1 MRDIAENLL
10 HVAAAGC
17 DGVLVTIVG
26 NTGSAPRHVGSQM
39 LVSSAGLI
47 CGTVGGG
54 AIEGHALATARAMVG
69 SQACLVENLALKK
82 NLGMACGGAA
92 VLLYTPVSAR
102 NGHWGRLAAELLRC
116 IDERIPSCLL
126 LTCADKASPTE
137 CGAALVD
144 TQGTL
149 LAGANDVAEAYA
161 GMVSRFGDE
170 ATGSDSIG
178 RRDSERAD
186 SAHSDAQT
194 DRPFPRSGL
203 RPKRNFEQEISG
215 RSHRH
220 PKSDSMHEPGQGAI
234 VGDFFVLPVA
244 VPPRAVVFGG
254 GHVGVATIEA
264 LSRVG
269 FSCTLFECRPE
280 FAVAQRV
287 PAARQIIVGDYENI
301 AAAITLDERDY
312 VLIMTHTHRFD
323 GAVLEQALRTPLAY
337 AGCIGSRRKI
347 AGVRERLQEAGI
359 SEELIDSVH
368 MPIGLDIRAETPEE
382 IAVSIAAECILH
394 RARKSQG

>member
-1 MRDIAENLL
+1 MRDIAESLL
-10 HVAAAGC
+10 HVAAASC

-26 NTGSAPRHVGSQM
+26 NAGSAPRHVGSQM
-39 LVSSAGLI
+39 LVSAAGLI

-54 AIEGHALATARAMVG
+54 AIEGHALATARTMVG
-69 SQACLVENLALKK
+69 ERACRVENLALKR

-92 VLLYTPVSAR
+92 VLLYTPVCACD
-102 NGHWGRLAAELLRC
+102 GQWGRLAAELLRC

-126 LTCADKASPTE
+126 LTCADGATPAQ

-144 TQGTL
+144 ARGAL
-149 LAGANDVAEAYA
+149 LAGERDLADAYA
-161 GMVSRFGDE
+161 GRVSKSGGE
-170 ATGSDSIG
+170 VAVPDSAG
-178 RRDSERAD
+178 KQDSEQAD
-186 SAHSDAQT
+186 SAHAGE
-194 DRPFPRSGL
+194 RSERDPMREL
-203 RPKRNFEQEISG
+203 
-215 RSHRH
+215 
-220 PKSDSMHEPGQGAI
+220 GQGAI
-234 VGDFFVLPVA
+234 VGDLFALPVA

-269 FSCTLFECRPE
+269 FACTLFECRPE

-301 AAAITLDERDY
+301 AASITLDARDY

-323 GAVLEQALRTPLAY
+323 GAVLEQALRGPLAY

-347 AGVRERLQEAGI
+347 AGVRERLRKAGI
-359 SEELIDSVH
+359 PEALIDATH
-368 MPIGLDIRAETPEE
+368 MPIGMDIKAETPEE
-382 IAVSIAAECILH
+382 IAISIAAECILH
-394 RARKSQG
+394 RATH

>member
-1 MRDIAENLL
+1 MRTIAESLQ

-17 DGVLVTIVG
+17 DAVLVTIVG
-26 NTGSAPRHVGSQM
+26 NAGSAPRHVGSQM
-39 LVSSAGLI
+39 LVSAAGLI

-69 SQACLVENLALKK
+69 ERACRVENLALKK

-92 VLLYTPVSAR
+92 VLLYTPVR
-102 NGHWGRLAAELLRC
+102 VRDGQWRQLAGELLRC
-116 IDERIPSCLL
+116 IDERIPSCML
-126 LTCADKASPTE
+126 LTCADGSCAPG

-144 TQGTL
+144 AQGEF
-149 LAGANDVAEAYA
+149 LAGAREVAAA
-161 GMVSRFGDE
+161 TANLASASSGDFMRE
-170 ATGSDSIG
+170 
-178 RRDSERAD
+178 
-186 SAHSDAQT
+186 
-194 DRPFPRSGL
+194 L
-203 RPKRNFEQEISG
+203 
-215 RSHRH
+215 
-220 PKSDSMHEPGQGAI
+220 GQGAVI
-234 VGDFFVLPVA
+234 GDLFALPVA

-280 FAVAQRV
+280 FAMAQRV

-301 AAAITLDERDY
+301 AASITLDERDY

-323 GAVLEQALRTPLAY
+323 GAVLEQAVHGPLAY

-347 AGVRERLQEAGI
+347 AGVRDRLRQAGI
-359 SEELIDSVH
+359 AEDVIDGVH
-368 MPIGLDIRAETPEE
+368 MPIGVDIKAETPEE
-382 IAVSIAAECILH
+382 IAISIAAECIHH
-394 RARKSQG
+394 RATQAGL

>member
-10 HVAAAGC
+10 HVATAGC
-17 DGVLVTIVG
+17 DGVLVTIVD
-26 NTGSAPRHVGSQM
+26 NVGSAPRHVGSQM
-39 LVSSAGLI
+39 LVSAAGLI

-54 AIEGHALATARAMVG
+54 AIEGHALAAARAMVG
-69 SQACLVENLALKK
+69 SQECRVENLALKK

-92 VLLYTPVSAR
+92 VLLYTPVGAR
-102 NGHWGRLAAELLRC
+102 GGHWGRLAAELLRC

-126 LTCADKASPTE
+126 LTCADGVSSAE

-144 TQGTL
+144 ARGVL
-149 LAGANDVAEAYA
+149 LAGARDVAETYL
-161 GMVSRFGDE
+161 GTTSRPNNGTAASSAAAPRRE
-170 ATGSDSIG
+170 LAHGPGRGS
-178 RRDSERAD
+178 
-186 SAHSDAQT
+186 
-194 DRPFPRSGL
+194 
-203 RPKRNFEQEISG
+203 
-215 RSHRH
+215 
-220 PKSDSMHEPGQGAI
+220 I
-234 VGDFFVLPVA
+234 VGDLFALPVA

-301 AAAITLDERDY
+301 AAAIALDERDY

-323 GAVLEQALRTPLAY
+323 GAVLEQALRGPLTY

-347 AGVRERLQEAGI
+347 AGVRDRLQKAGI
-359 SEELIDSVH
+359 PEELIDSVH
-368 MPIGLDIRAETPEE
+368 MPIGLDIQAETPEE

-394 RARKSQG
+394 RARGSKKGSKGQSL